1 MLPKPNSKAVDRR
14 MRLALPE
21 AETPRRPA
29 AHRVLDFEESWADV
43 TPEWAA
49 DAALRCIQCPA
60 APCVKACPV
69 GNDIPHALWQL
80 ENGRIEDAARVFLA
94 TNSMPGICGRIC
106 PQTELCEGACVY
118 TKQDR
123 APVPIGRLE
132 AWVVDQARESTGHAF
147 TPAPARPTA
156 RRVAIVG
163 AGPAGITAAERLA
176 LHGHNVTL
184 FDAWPDAGGLLLYG
198 IPRFKLSPD
207 RVRQRLR
214 RLGGLGIRRQF
225 GTRIGDG
232 LSVDDLLARGFDA
245 VLLAIGAG
253 IGRPL
258 SADGADLTGVFPA
271 TPFLVR
277 TNTAADLLPP
287 GMEPLDS
294 VGERVAVI
302 GGGDTAMDCVRTALR
317 LGAREA
323 TVWYRRTEKE
333 MPGNPRDRQ
342 LALQEGARFEWLAAP
357 LALKG
362 DADGHVRTLELV
374 RMELGE
380 ADDSGRRAPT
390 PVDGSE
396 FQVAVDTVVLALGY
410 LPDRGFVSRIAD
422 LELEADGRIK
432 VDPETGSTCRP
443 GIYAA
448 GDDVLGP
455 ALVVDAV
462 AHGIRASESIHAFL
476 AGGGSA
482 AAR

>member
-1 MLPKPNSKAVDRR
+1 

-21 AETPRRPA
+21 VETPRRPA
-29 AHRVLDFEESWADV
+29 ADRVLDFEEAWSDIA
-43 TPEWAA
+43 PEWAA

-69 GNDIPHALWQL
+69 GNDIPLALWQL
-80 ENGRIEDAARVFLA
+80 ENGRIEDAARVFLS

-123 APVPIGRLE
+123 SPVPIGRLE
-132 AWVVDQARESTGHAF
+132 AWVVDRSREGAGHGL
-147 TPAPARPTA
+147 PVSPARPTG
-156 RRVAIVG
+156 RRVAIIG

-176 LHGHNVTL
+176 LRGHSVSL
-184 FDAWPDAGGLLLYG
+184 FDAWPEAGGLLLFG
-198 IPRFKLSPD
+198 IPRFKLSPRRVRD
-207 RVRQRLR
+207 RVR
-214 RLGGLGIRRQF
+214 RLGGLGVRRHF
-225 GTRIGDG
+225 DTRIGNG
-232 LSVDDLLARGFDA
+232 LSVEDLLERGFDA

-258 SADGADLTGVFPA
+258 SIEGADLDGVHQA

-277 TNTAADLLPP
+277 TNTAEDLLPT
-287 GMEPLDS
+287 GMEPLEA

-323 TVWYRRTEKE
+323 TVWYRRTERE

-342 LALQEGARFEWLAAP
+342 LAAQEGARFEWLAAP
-357 LALKG
+357 RGLKG
-362 DADGHVRTLELV
+362 GAEGHVTALELI

-380 ADDSGRRAPT
+380 ADASGRRSPT
-390 PVDGSE
+390 PIDGSSFE
-396 FQVAVDTVVLALGY
+396 VPVDTVILALGY
-410 LPDRGFVSRIAD
+410 LPDAGFVSRIAD
-422 LELEADGRIK
+422 LEVEADGRIR
-432 VDPETGSTCRP
+432 VDPDTGATSRP